1 MVNTHPVLEYLKNHG
16 ESPAVKISIP
26 NMTLGAIKNTLRKY
40 YLEGVLLRRE
50 IVMDGY
56 KEKLCMTYSLSGKT
70 PKVSVRKLPPSKK
83 LQISALK
90 NEPDY
95 AYYLRNLPRK
105 KNAIRNP

>member
-1 MVNTHPVLEYLKNHG
+1 MTHPVLEYLKTHG
-16 ESPAVKISIP
+16 ELPAVKIFVP
-26 NMTLGAIKNTLRKY
+26 DMTLGAIKNTLRKY

-50 IVMDGY
+50 VVMDGY
-56 KEKLCMTYSLSGKT
+56 KEKLCMTYSLSGET
-70 PKVSVRKLPPSKK
+70 PKARVRTPQPICKR
-83 LQISALK
+83 LQASALK